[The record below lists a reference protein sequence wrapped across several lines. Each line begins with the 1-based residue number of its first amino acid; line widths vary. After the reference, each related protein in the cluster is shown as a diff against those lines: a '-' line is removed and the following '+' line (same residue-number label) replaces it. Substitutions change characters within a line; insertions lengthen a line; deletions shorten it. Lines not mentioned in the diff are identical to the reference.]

1 MAWPKGKKRE
11 TKTAGSG
18 RAKGT
23 TNKTTAT
30 LKEMILGALDKAG
43 GQEYLYQQA
52 MNNPG
57 AFCTLIGKV
66 LPTQVTGDDGGA
78 VKHAITIS
86 FESVKK

>member
-1 MAWPKGKKRE
+1 MGAPKGRPRPS
-11 TKTAGSG
+11 GSG

-66 LPTQVTGDDGGA
+66 LPTQVNAEMSGG
-78 VKHAITIS
+78 VTIQVVQ
-86 FESVKK
+86 FANDNDTK